1 MSTDA
6 SIASL
11 VDLTALSA
19 EQASTLLAAA
29 GGDLDLAVAL
39 HFDDT
44 TLPFL
49 PAAEPPPPAVE
60 ELSDGFGLFSLLD
73 GVDDDGPDAPASA
86 PAAAAAAR
94 PPRRRRGN
102 KGGAGG
108 APHDGRR
115 KLERS
120 VPDRSGSSARF
131 DRPSWSDRF
140 TQS

>member
-11 VDLTALSA
+11 IDLTALSA

-49 PAAEPPPPAVE
+49 PAAEPPPAVE

-73 GVDDDGPDAPASA
+73 GVDDDLSLI
-86 PAAAAAAR
+86 
-94 PPRRRRGN
+94 
-102 KGGAGG
+102 
-108 APHDGRR
+108 HI
-115 KLERS
+115 
-120 VPDRSGSSARF
+120 
-131 DRPSWSDRF
+131 
-140 TQS
+140 

>member
-11 VDLTALSA
+11 IDLTALSA

-49 PAAEPPPPAVE
+49 PAAEPPPLRRCRSISIRTVYTLPL
-60 ELSDGFGLFSLLD
+60 LSVTKG
-73 GVDDDGPDAPASA
+73 
-86 PAAAAAAR
+86 AR
-94 PPRRRRGN
+94 SFR
-102 KGGAGG
+102 
-108 APHDGRR
+108 
-115 KLERS
+115 LERRS
-120 VPDRSGSSARF
+120 VHQTD
-131 DRPSWSDRF
+131 
-140 TQS
+140 

>member
-73 GVDDDGPDAPASA
+73 GVDDAG
-86 PAAAAAAR
+86 AR
-94 PPRRRRGN
+94 VGFECDLRPEPCARRDEGVRRR
-102 KGGAGG
+102 A
-108 APHDGRR
+108 
-115 KLERS
+115 E
-120 VPDRSGSSARF
+120 
-131 DRPSWSDRF
+131 
-140 TQS
+140 Q